1 MNTTDIID
9 TTEKTVPKKPAKAA
23 AIVSLALLP
32 VTFAFLEIMLHLTAH
47 EAFRAVPTVGMILV
61 AFAAGLIP
69 TLVCMIPRSHR
80 FGGWLCFAFAELS
93 TIFFLLMHFV
103 NDSFHVFMDPASLLV
118 GTGGALGDFL
128 STILALIAQ
137 GIPTILLFHVPALV
151 ILVLAIRG
159 EIRLNRS
166 GAWQPITAAVL
177 FIVLAVGGPLTLTA
191 NEADRQKYT
200 SEFGFD
206 TSVRTFGLL
215 TSLKLDTIYRTFG
228 NPFDVLDFEPIP
240 DPAPID
246 PVGPDDPVE
255 PDEPDEPIPEPVPE
269 YGWNSMDIDF
279 DTIIANTTDPTLKS
293 LHQYAA
299 SLTPSRQNEYT
310 GLFEGKNLILIT
322 AEAFSKEL
330 IDEERT
336 PALYRL
342 ANKGIVF
349 EDYYQPTWGGSTS
362 TGEFSVISG
371 IIPANKIY
379 SVRQTAGYNFY
390 LTMGNQLMRLGYKSG
405 AYHNGSYTYY
415 DRHLTHTYYGY
426 SEFIGMGNGM
436 EAGVK
441 SCWPESDLEMFSYIM
456 PKFIDGGEPFS
467 VYFMSV
473 SGHCAYNRMGNSM
486 SLRHYDK
493 FASMD
498 ASEEIKCYHA
508 ANYDFELAMEYLL
521 DALEEAGIADDTVIA
536 ISADHYP
543 YGLEESATWA
553 TTQNYLPELYGFTPT
568 NNAQRDHNALII
580 WSGCLEDREEPVTVS
595 GPTYSIDILPTLSN
609 LFGVEYDSRLLVGR
623 DALSDT
629 MALVIWP
636 DYSWKTDRGYYHGPS
651 GVFYPTDGAEP
662 ADAAYIENVKSI
674 VRNKMTFS
682 KGLLGYN
689 YMNYIFK

>member
-1 MNTTDIID
+1 
-9 TTEKTVPKKPAKAA
+9 
-23 AIVSLALLP
+23 
-32 VTFAFLEIMLHLTAH
+32 
-47 EAFRAVPTVGMILV
+47 
-61 AFAAGLIP
+61 
-69 TLVCMIPRSHR
+69 
-80 FGGWLCFAFAELS
+80 
-93 TIFFLLMHFV
+93 
-103 NDSFHVFMDPASLLV
+103 
-118 GTGGALGDFL
+118 
-128 STILALIAQ
+128 
-137 GIPTILLFHVPALV
+137 
-151 ILVLAIRG
+151 
-159 EIRLNRS
+159 
-166 GAWQPITAAVL
+166 
-177 FIVLAVGGPLTLTA
+177 
-191 NEADRQKYT
+191 
-200 SEFGFD
+200 
-206 TSVRTFGLL
+206 
-215 TSLKLDTIYRTFG
+215 
-228 NPFDVLDFEPIP
+228 
-240 DPAPID
+240 
-246 PVGPDDPVE
+246 
-255 PDEPDEPIPEPVPE
+255 
-269 YGWNSMDIDF
+269 
-279 DTIIANTTDPTLKS
+279 
-293 LHQYAA
+293 
-299 SLTPSRQNEYT
+299 
-310 GLFEGKNLILIT
+310 
-322 AEAFSKEL
+322 
-330 IDEERT
+330 
-336 PALYRL
+336 
-342 ANKGIVF
+342 
-349 EDYYQPTWGGSTS
+349 
-362 TGEFSVISG
+362 
-371 IIPANKIY
+371 
-379 SVRQTAGYNFY
+379 
-390 LTMGNQLMRLGYKSG
+390 
-405 AYHNGSYTYY
+405 
-415 DRHLTHTYYGY
+415 
-426 SEFIGMGNGM
+426 MGNGM

-682 KGLLGYN
+682 KGLLNYN